1 MLHDLI
7 IIGASAA
14 GVSAA
19 LYAQRRNLNFLLISE
34 DIGGEVATSGEI
46 ENYLGFTHTDG
57 IELSGKFKEQLAYN
71 GIKHQEIRV
80 EKVEKQQEF
89 FLLHVKQ
96 NGNRVEFKAKT
107 IIIATGAH
115 PRELSVK
122 GEKEFRNKGVSY
134 CTICDGPLFK
144 NKAVITIGGGNS
156 GLESALMLENIAS
169 RAWLLQKGSRLS
181 GDDVLIDKVTQS
193 AKIQVIYN
201 AGVYEI
207 FGDTFVKGLFY
218 FERSEKKGSRRGRG
232 SYKDTATSIEHKI
245 EADGIFV
252 HIGMIP
258 NTSFI
263 DFIEKN
269 KFGEIIINGLCQTNI
284 PGIFAAGDVTNIP
297 YKQISIAAGHGAS
310 AALAAVDFLNKL
322 KV

>member
-1 MLHDLI
+1 MIYDLI

-57 IELSGKFKEQLAYN
+57 IELSGKFKEQLAHN

-89 FLLHVKQ
+89 FLLHGKQ

-107 IIIATGAH
+107 IIIATGAA

-144 NKAVITIGGGNS
+144 DKAVITIGGGNS
-156 GLESALMLENIAS
+156 GLESVLMLENIAS
-169 RAWLLQKGSRLS
+169 RLWLLQKGSRLS
-181 GDDVLIDKVTQS
+181 GDDILIDKVTQS
-193 AKIQVIYN
+193 AKIQIIYN

-207 FGDTFVKGLFY
+207 FGDTFVKGLL
-218 FERSEKKGSRRGRG
+218 
-232 SYKDTATSIEHKI
+232 YKDKATNRKHKI

-258 NTSFI
+258 NSSFI

-269 KFGEIIINGLCQTNI
+269 KFGEIIVNGLCQTNI

-310 AALAAVDFLNKL
+310 AALAAVDYLNKL